1 RSWCAS
7 SAVGLRTVE
16 LRREEDG
23 KGGQGFAFVINGVEI
38 FAKGANVIPFDAFP
52 ARVDAARLRQVLTA
66 ARDANMNM
74 LRNWGGGYYEDDAF
88 FDIADELGLLVWQ
101 DFMFGGG
108 MQPGYDPAFRASVV
122 AEARDNVRRLRHH
135 PSIVLWCGNNEEETA
150 WKDWGHGRDL
160 KAADPAFA
168 AKVWQG
174 YVDLFGNDLRQ
185 VVGEEGLGVPY
196 WSSSPSNDLDEKAN
210 DSTRGDK
217 HYWQV
222 WGNPALPVQ
231 AYLRETPRF
240 MSEYGLQAWPS
251 VATVDQIATRA
262 EQRIDSPV
270 IRAHQKFMAGE
281 GNSRLLHYIELGY
294 GTPKDFEDFVYL
306 SQVMQADGI
315 ALAALHHRASRPYTM
330 GSLYWQLN
338 DVWPGAS
345 WSSVDYFGRWKA
357 LHFAARR
364 FFAPVTV
371 AALRDEG
378 STRVRLIN
386 DGAALDARWRLR
398 VMDVEG
404 KVLRRR
410 EETVTLAAAGV
421 TPMGDFSDAELLAGA
436 DPMRTVAVFELLQ
449 DGNVSARQVVG
460 FVEAKGQVL
469 PRQKLKA
476 TLSIEGEHYR
486 LRLESAAYVRAAW
499 IDFGALD
506 VQVEDNLL
514 DLLPG
519 ETRDIAVRGPAD
531 LATLRE
537 ALQVKTLNDR

>member
-1 RSWCAS
+1 
-7 SAVGLRTVE
+7 
-16 LRREEDG
+16 
-23 KGGQGFAFVINGVEI
+23 
-38 FAKGANVIPFDAFP
+38 
-52 ARVDAARLRQVLTA
+52 
-66 ARDANMNM
+66 M
-74 LRNWGGGYYEDDAF
+74 
-88 FDIADELGLLVWQ
+88 
-101 DFMFGGG
+101 
-108 MQPGYDPAFRASVV
+108 
-122 AEARDNVRRLRHH
+122 
-135 PSIVLWCGNNEEETA
+135 
-150 WKDWGHGRDL
+150 
-160 KAADPAFA
+160 
-168 AKVWQG
+168 
-174 YVDLFGNDLRQ
+174 
-185 VVGEEGLGVPY
+185 
-196 WSSSPSNDLDEKAN
+196 
-210 DSTRGDK
+210 
-217 HYWQV
+217 
-222 WGNPALPVQ
+222 Q

-315 ALAALHHRASRPYTM
+315 ALAALHHQLRGRTRWARCTGSSTM
-330 GSLYWQLN
+330 SGRVLHGPAWTT
-338 DVWPGAS
+338 
-345 WSSVDYFGRWKA
+345 SVAGR
-357 LHFAARR
+357 RCTSPR
-364 FFAPVTV
+364 GFFAPVTV

-410 EETVTLAAAGV
+410 EDAVTLAASGV
-421 TPMGDFSDAELLAGA
+421 TSIGDFRDAELLAGA
-436 DPMRTVAVFELLQ
+436 DPKRTVAVFELLQ
-449 DGNVSARQVVG
+449 NGAVSARQVVG
-460 FVEAKGQVL
+460 FVEAKDQML

-476 TLSIEGEHYR
+476 TLSIEGDHYR

-519 ETRDIAVRGPAD
+519 EIRDIAVRGPVD
-531 LATLRE
+531 LTTLRE
-537 ALQVKTLNDR
+537 ALKVKTLNDR

>member
-1 RSWCAS
+1 
-7 SAVGLRTVE
+7 
-16 LRREEDG
+16 
-23 KGGQGFAFVINGVEI
+23 
-38 FAKGANVIPFDAFP
+38 
-52 ARVDAARLRQVLTA
+52 
-66 ARDANMNM
+66 
-74 LRNWGGGYYEDDAF
+74 
-88 FDIADELGLLVWQ
+88 
-101 DFMFGGG
+101 
-108 MQPGYDPAFRASVV
+108 
-122 AEARDNVRRLRHH
+122 
-135 PSIVLWCGNNEEETA
+135 
-150 WKDWGHGRDL
+150 
-160 KAADPAFA
+160 
-168 AKVWQG
+168 
-174 YVDLFGNDLRQ
+174 
-185 VVGEEGLGVPY
+185 
-196 WSSSPSNDLDEKAN
+196 
-210 DSTRGDK
+210 
-217 HYWQV
+217 
-222 WGNPALPVQ
+222 
-231 AYLRETPRF
+231 

-281 GNSRLLHYIELGY
+281 GNSRLLHYIEQGY

-398 VMDVEG
+398 VIDMDG

-410 EETVTLAAAGV
+410 EDAVTLAASGV
-421 TPMGDFSDAELLAGA
+421 TSIGDFRDAELLAGA
-436 DPMRTVAVFELLQ
+436 DPKRTVAVFELLRN
-449 DGNVSARQVVG
+449 GAVSARQVVG
-460 FVEAKGQVL
+460 FVEAKDQVL

-476 TLSIEGEHYR
+476 TLSIEGDHYR
-486 LRLESAAYVRAAW
+486 LRLESAAYVRATW

-506 VQVEDNLL
+506 VQVEENLL

-519 ETRDIAVRGPAD
+519 ETRDIAVRGPVD
-531 LATLRE
+531 LVTLRE
-537 ALQVKTLNDR
+537 ALRVKTLNER